1 MLRHMLRYTYCL
13 SVHSNQSRSI
23 NIRSTFNQREK
34 KKNTATSA
42 DFSLFEFNEFT
53 SKN

>member
-1 MLRHMLRYTYCL
+1 MLRDMLRYTYCL

-34 KKNTATSA
+34 KNTATSA